1 LRATLKCLFH
11 IRVQASE
18 RHPLASEI
26 VAFASGELSPTDQTR
41 IAAHVDGCE
50 RCTEVRAAVL
60 EAAKKFQAS
69 SPPSVPGPSGE
80 SRPQSER
87 LPLSPDHE
95 RLLTMLAS
103 PASLKTLAGELHVSV
118 ARLGRQV
125 REAREFICDHNPRL
139 LQKSYRAL
147 ESSLGSEDDGDLS
160 DGADAASKTA
170 FVDSVDREASEQHLA
185 RRFGAVNV
193 GIHRAVYS
201 ADDDAE
207 WERVLSALLAELS
220 AAQDAPAP
228 VEITAVVPKA
238 PASAA
243 TDETEG
249 ASPDGAIRARDADG
263 PSARAEIDPKD
274 RMERPTEIEVAAK
287 GKRARGRR

>member
-1 LRATLKCLFH
+1 MS
-11 IRVQASE
+11 QASE

-26 VAFASGELSPTDQTR
+26 VAFAGGELPPADQTR

-60 EAAKKFQAS
+60 EAAKKFQAGGS
-69 SPPSVPGPSGE
+69 PSVSGPPGEP
-80 SRPQSER
+80 RPQSER

-95 RLLTMLAS
+95 RLLAMLAS

-118 ARLGRQV
+118 ARLRRQV

-160 DGADAASKTA
+160 DVSDAASKTA

-207 WERVLSALLAELS
+207 WERVLTALLGELS
-220 AAQDAPAP
+220 AAQNAPAP

-238 PASAA
+238 PASAVA
-243 TDETEG
+243 DETEG
-249 ASPDGAIRARDADG
+249 VSADVSVRARDAEG
-263 PSARAEIDPKD
+263 PYAESDPKE
-274 RMERPTEIEVAAK
+274 RVERPADLEAAAK